1 MSFQDVGRG
10 SSSRPQQN
18 RRQQQQLQQPV
29 GGSPARGGFSA
40 AVAGGRGGQG
50 GGFGSVAGSVGGL
63 GGGGGGGG
71 GEGGYEQ
78 VSDSIVQYQVRCN
91 DIVGVVFVLEY
102 ESRLGGGWCMD
113 DSNDIRPFEVFA
125 L

>member
-63 GGGGGGGG
+63 GGGGGG
-71 GEGGYEQ
+71 EGGYEQ

-91 DIVGVVFVLEY
+91 DSVGVVFVLEY
-102 ESRLGGGWCMD
+102 ESRLDGGWCME

>member
-71 GEGGYEQ
+71 EGGYEQ

-102 ESRLGGGWCMD
+102 ESRLDGGWCMD